1 MFFEGTGQS
10 QTEEREGHSGS
21 KQEESLFVPISGEQA
36 SLKPAPKRRRPG
48 QSDEKRS
55 LLDDEAQS
63 SAKRLKTA
71 EIHDRD
77 TEEESEKNKGG
88 GESETYEH
96 IKSSE
101 KHDDYAFDAATE
113 EQIKKQ
119 ASNLEGKFI
128 LQVFSK
134 IIYFNFPLFLKLSF
148 LN

>member
-1 MFFEGTGQS
+1 MLFFEGTGQS

-21 KQEESLFVPISGEQA
+21 KQEENVPISGEEV

-55 LLDDEAQS
+55 LPDDDARS
-63 SAKRLKTA
+63 SAKKLKTA

-119 ASNLEGKFI
+119 ASNLEGKFF
-128 LQVFSK
+128 LQIFSK
-134 IIYFNFPLFLKLSF
+134 IIFQFYSLS
-148 LN
+148 